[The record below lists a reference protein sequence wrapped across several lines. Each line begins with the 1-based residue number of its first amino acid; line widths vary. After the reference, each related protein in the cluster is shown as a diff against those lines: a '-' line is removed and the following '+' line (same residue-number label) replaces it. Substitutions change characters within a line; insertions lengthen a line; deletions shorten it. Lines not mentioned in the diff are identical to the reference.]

1 MRLIGL
7 QNVGL
12 QNLQFHDAQTKGIP
26 VLPVFAKKG
35 WCEHSKTQY
44 PACAAGDD
52 RVDSNPMSVNRNVA
66 VKKCTSPALLT
77 DGYCPAESVIGPVES
92 MADSLSGRKLGLFST
107 QRKWGGEVFFE
118 KGDFFQAISCKLQ
131 AASMVF
137 QKKRIH
143 FQKYGLKFPNAK
155 I

>member
-1 MRLIGL
+1 MASASSMVKVRSVKRFIIRLRLIGL

-12 QNLQFHDAQTKGIP
+12 QYLQFHDAQTKGIP

-66 VKKCTSPALLT
+66 VKKRTSPEYLT
-77 DGYCPAESVIGPVES
+77 DGYCPAKSVIGPVES

-107 QRKWGGEVFFE
+107 QRKGGGEVFFE
-118 KGDFFQAISCKLQ
+118 KGFFGKAIS
-131 AASMVF
+131 
-137 QKKRIH
+137 R
-143 FQKYGLKFPNAK
+143 
-155 I
+155 